1 MEKSSYDSLIFVPS
15 GAPDGLNLGCEEKKE
30 NKDELPFIS
39 LVLQIIWFTKK
50 RNPKTLPH

>member
-15 GAPDGLNLGCEEKKE
+15 GAPDGLDLGCEEKKE